1 MVSFMTLLEKG
12 LYFYNVAVK
21 RIRAPHYFILDKLF
35 NSKAIHE
42 VKILSIEIYF
52 FDSNDNVFLF
62 SVDLLPTESLF
73 SE

>member
-1 MVSFMTLLEKG
+1 MVQNGE
-12 LYFYNVAVK
+12 LYDFIRERVIFNFYNVAVK
-21 RIRAPHYFILDKLF
+21 RICVPHYFILDKLF

-62 SVDLLPTESLF
+62 
-73 SE
+73 